1 MSSPGPAAKL
11 ALKRQTGLMGGDMGL
26 AATTAGAQA
35 QRSTSAAQPAAAAA
49 AAVVVATGAYDL
61 QAMARASQSLPVV
74 PARSSRPGGQLR
86 LTHSSWL
93 AVIVGVVVGV
103 ARRSSGAASSDGDG
117 DDDSDS
123 DGGGRSSRSDNRR
136 VGCGA
141 ASAMSSTGP
150 ATKLALNAR
159 AGVWAWCGCFS
170 LVDCCLPPP
179 VQQLDVF
186 LCR

>member
-1 MSSPGPAAKL
+1 
-11 ALKRQTGLMGGDMGL
+11 
-26 AATTAGAQA
+26 
-35 QRSTSAAQPAAAAA
+35 
-49 AAVVVATGAYDL
+49 
-61 QAMARASQSLPVV
+61 
-74 PARSSRPGGQLR
+74 
-86 LTHSSWL
+86 
-93 AVIVGVVVGV
+93 VGVGV
-103 ARRSSGAASSDGDG
+103 ARRSSGAASSDVDG

-159 AGVWAWCGCFS
+159 GGVWAWCGTFS

>member
-1 MSSPGPAAKL
+1 
-11 ALKRQTGLMGGDMGL
+11 
-26 AATTAGAQA
+26 
-35 QRSTSAAQPAAAAA
+35 
-49 AAVVVATGAYDL
+49 
-61 QAMARASQSLPVV
+61 
-74 PARSSRPGGQLR
+74 LR

-93 AVIVGVVVGV
+93 AVIVVVVVGV
-103 ARRSSGAASSDGDG
+103 ARRSSDAASSDGDG
-117 DDDSDS
+117 DGDDDSGS
-123 DGGGRSSRSDNRR
+123 DGGGRGGRRSSLSDNRR
-136 VGCGA
+136 VGWGA

-159 AGVWAWCGCFS
+159 GGVWAWCGTFS